1 MTKDFFMQPLILT
14 LKGFRGIRDGLGLSG
29 LTLDLERLASG
40 AQLIAI
46 AGPNGSGKTTVMDN
60 LTPYNLLASRAA
72 VGTLGGFSYYDHVY
86 LPESMKD
93 LVWAHEGRSYRS
105 QIVIRLNGR
114 RKTEAFLHRL
124 DDDGVWRP
132 VVLEDGTLSDGRI
145 ESYTACIENICG
157 SAETFFTSVFA
168 AQGKR
173 QFNTYR
179 NAEIKSLLADLLG
192 QEEIRRIGQ
201 QAGETV
207 RLLKAGLA
215 LLRQEQVA
223 LEAESER
230 IGTARLRLE
239 GAPTR
244 VDQAEAVK
252 MAAQTGLDVALEQ
265 HALLVAEFEQQRATE
280 QQRRQLQADHQA
292 ETQASTRSVQALC
305 AQETAESHR
314 LERLGRRVQE
324 RQQREQARRESL
336 AQSRRRCLSEL
347 AQSQAVARA
356 ARRLALAQRGR
367 EARHGIVVDCRAQ
380 VQALNQARGA
390 VRLAEQKLAT
400 IERDVGKAVL
410 RTEELTY
417 RFGLTSE
424 APCAGTDLQGRCK
437 LLGDAREAKAL
448 LPDARLLVARCARQ
462 KAQIQREL
470 LEARGQCQALA
481 AAPQWLAWA
490 EHREAVASERVN
502 RLAVLAAQAGACA
515 QAEATLAEVERE
527 MGALGPASDA
537 SLPTAE
543 EQAERAQIAA
553 SRRAISQQLA
563 QETRR
568 SEEAL
573 ARIDRALALLPT
585 GCDERQIAI
594 AAQAVSDAR
603 EALSVCQRRLLEA
616 VRDAQTAEDLG
627 KQAVA
632 LARRREQGA
641 AHCKRVE
648 DELANWTLLA
658 RCMSNDGLIALAID
672 DAGPALSSLANDL
685 LLACYGPRFT
695 VAIHTLLETSKGD
708 QREGFDIVVHDGA
721 TGEAKSVSLMSGGE
735 KTWIEASLTRAVA
748 LYLAKHTERRYTTLF
763 TDEADGALDIERKRM
778 FMVMKREVLRLGG
791 YEREYFISQTPELT
805 AMADAV
811 IDLEALKVKSDDPVL
826 VEE

>member
-1 MTKDFFMQPLILT
+1 MQPLTLT
-14 LKGFRGIRDGLGLSG
+14 LKGFRGIRDGLGLSE
-29 LTLDLERLASG
+29 LTLDLERIAG
-40 AQLIAI
+40 DAQLIAI

-72 VGTLGGFSYYDHVY
+72 VGALGGFSYYDHVY

-124 DDDGVWRP
+124 DDDGAWRP
-132 VVLEDGTLSDGRI
+132 VVLEDGTPSDGRI
-145 ESYTACIENICG
+145 ESYTACVEHICG

-168 AQGKR
+168 PQGKR
-173 QFNTYR
+173 QLNTYR

-192 QEEIRRIGQ
+192 QEEIRRIGL
-201 QAGETV
+201 QAGETA

-215 LLRQEQVA
+215 LLRQEQAA
-223 LEAESER
+223 LEGESDR

-239 GAPTR
+239 GAAGR
-244 VDQAEAVK
+244 VDQAEVVK
-252 MAAQTGLDVALEQ
+252 RAAQTGLDTALER
-265 HALLVAEFEQQRATE
+265 HALLAAEFEQRRATE
-280 QQRRQLQADHQA
+280 QQRRQLQVDRQA
-292 ETQASTRSVQALC
+292 ETQASTRSVQALR
-305 AQETAESHR
+305 AQETAESQR
-314 LERLGRRVQE
+314 LERLERRVQE
-324 RQQREQARRESL
+324 RLQREQARRESL

-347 AQSQAVARA
+347 AQSQVVARA
-356 ARRLALAQRGR
+356 VRRLAVAQRVH
-367 EARHGIVVDCRAQ
+367 EARHGIVLDCRGDA
-380 VQALNQARGA
+380 QALNQASGA

-410 RTEELTY
+410 RTEELTH

-424 APCAGTDLQGRCK
+424 VPCAGTDLQGRCK

-448 LPDARLLVARCARQ
+448 LPDARAVVARYARQ
-462 KAQIQREL
+462 KAQVQREL
-470 LEARGQCQALA
+470 AEARGQCQALA
-481 AAPQWLAWA
+481 AAPQWLAWT
-490 EHREAVASERVN
+490 EHREAVASERAG
-502 RLAVLAAQAGACA
+502 RLAVLTAKAGSCA

-527 MGALGPASDA
+527 MSSLGPASDA
-537 SLPTAE
+537 SLPTTE
-543 EQAERAQIAA
+543 EQAERAQIAS
-553 SRRAISQQLA
+553 SRRAISQQMA

-568 SEEAL
+568 SEGAL
-573 ARIDRALALLPT
+573 ARIDRALAQLPT
-585 GCDERQIAI
+585 SCDERQLAT
-594 AAQAVSDAR
+594 AAQAANDAR
-603 EALSVCQRRLLEA
+603 DALGASQRNLLEA

-632 LARRREQGA
+632 LARRMEQGA

-648 DELANWTLLA
+648 DELANWTLLG

-695 VAIHTLLETSKGD
+695 VAIHTLLETSKGE
-708 QREGFDIVVHDGA
+708 QREGFDIVVHDGT
-721 TGEAKSVSLMSGGE
+721 TGESKSVGLMSGGE
-735 KTWIEASLTRAVA
+735 KTWIEASLTRAIA
-748 LYLAKHTERRYTTLF
+748 LYLARHTGRRYTTLF
-763 TDEADGALDIERKRM
+763 TDEADGALDVERKRM
-778 FMVMKREVLRLGG
+778 FMAMKREVLRLGG
-791 YEREYFISQTPELT
+791 YEREYFVSQTPELT

-811 IDLEALKVKSDDPVL
+811 IDLEALKVNSEDPAL
-826 VEE
+826 IEG